1 MTGIMKRTAAIA
13 AFMLLAVLSGAQEK
27 DFDYV
32 FFRNAMKSGMYPYSE
47 VQYSGYSWVKNGRR
61 HLFAREE
68 QFSSPGNCLELTYK
82 SNPAGNWTVSIA
94 YPEIRGV
101 EQFSKP
107 YVLSMHVKGELNANI
122 RLTLAGG
129 RKTPGIDLAQIERRD
144 LGDGWQEVRGL
155 SPSWSPA
162 ALSARRRTLPLS
174 ARPSMRDWSRQ

>member
-13 AFMLLAVLSGAQEK
+13 AFMLLAVLSGAQER

-82 SNPAGNWTVSIA
+82 SNPAGNWMVKHRLSRNKGCGAIQQALCTFDA
-94 YPEIRGV
+94 RQGRTQRQYPSDIG
-101 EQFSKP
+101 
-107 YVLSMHVKGELNANI
+107 
-122 RLTLAGG
+122 
-129 RKTPGIDLAQIERRD
+129 
-144 LGDGWQEVRGL
+144 
-155 SPSWSPA
+155 
-162 ALSARRRTLPLS
+162 RRTQNS
-174 ARPSMRDWSRQ
+174 RNRPCAD